1 MKKCLSGTGAL
12 LISRQFFQRVSA
24 GNAVRFG
31 DSGAAVTGY
40 EPSFATSFFAN
51 KGLGKAR

>member
-1 MKKCLSGTGAL
+1 MGKQEFVLHGPGTL
-12 LISRQFFQRVSA
+12 LISRQFFHCVGA

-40 EPSFATSFFAN
+40 EIPTTIQRE
-51 KGLGKAR
+51 KVEE